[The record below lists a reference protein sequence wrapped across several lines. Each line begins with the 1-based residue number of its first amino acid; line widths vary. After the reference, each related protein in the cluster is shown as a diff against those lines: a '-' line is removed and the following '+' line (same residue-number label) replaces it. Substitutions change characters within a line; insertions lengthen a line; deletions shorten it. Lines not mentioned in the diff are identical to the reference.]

1 MVEPAA
7 SPDPGGARVP
17 RASAGEWVLSGVGL
31 VYLAAG
37 LVFAA
42 AFVVG
47 GITSSL
53 FPTGWIF
60 PLILIVTG
68 GLMVV
73 RRRFDLVA
81 TLWGALTFAV
91 FLLDMDI
98 YLRGLDLRL
107 VDPAAFDATIIA
119 GALALVVLVLRPRFR
134 D

>member
-1 MVEPAA
+1 MSEPAA
-7 SPDPGGARVP
+7 SPEPGDTRLS
-17 RASAGEWVLSGVGL
+17 RASAGDLLLSGIGL

-47 GITSSL
+47 GVTSSL
-53 FPTGWIF
+53 FPTGWIL
-60 PLILIVTG
+60 PLILVVTG

-73 RRRFDLVA
+73 RRRFDIVA
-81 TLWGALTFAV
+81 TLWGSLTIAV

-119 GALALVVLVLRPRFR
+119 GALSLVVLVMRPRFR